1 MYAVVHPVFN
11 HQVIRPWL
19 DFATHLLEAHFLNI
33 HLHRSLN
40 FVIKMLDR
48 RPSTRALHC
57 SPSNIP
63 ADYLCLH
70 KDGILE

>member
-1 MYAVVHPVFN
+1 
-11 HQVIRPWL
+11 
-19 DFATHLLEAHFLNI
+19 
-33 HLHRSLN
+33 
-40 FVIKMLDR
+40 LDR